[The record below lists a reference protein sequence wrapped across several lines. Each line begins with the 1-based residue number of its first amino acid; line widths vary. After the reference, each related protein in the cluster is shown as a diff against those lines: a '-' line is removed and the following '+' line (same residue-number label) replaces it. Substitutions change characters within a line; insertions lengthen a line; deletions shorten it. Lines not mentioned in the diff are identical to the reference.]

1 MAWRAGLDPGLQGRI
16 TARSQAPSVA
26 SSRATARSLTPSMR
40 AKLESVLQQENSK
53 PRRARPRMRS
63 RLRESASEQMLS
75 AKRLEEHR
83 RRYGAEGVHCVL
95 LEVESK
101 SDATALEERAI
112 RQLQRRGLARL
123 LNVAGQGARRS
134 R

>member
-1 MAWRAGLDPGLQGRI
+1 MHVPPHHAPPPRLRGRSVVYVLQVDGSG
-16 TARSQAPSVA
+16 AAPSRDLYVG
-26 SSRATARSLTPSMR
+26 
-40 AKLESVLQQENSK
+40 ESDAIG
-53 PRRARPRMRS
+53 R
-63 RLRESASEQMLS
+63 
-75 AKRLEEHR
+75 RLEEHR